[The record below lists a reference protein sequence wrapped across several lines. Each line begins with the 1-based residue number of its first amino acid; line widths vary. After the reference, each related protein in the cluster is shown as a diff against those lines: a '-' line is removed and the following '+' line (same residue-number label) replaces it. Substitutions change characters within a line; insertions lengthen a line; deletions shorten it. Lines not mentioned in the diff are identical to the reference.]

1 MWRPLS
7 ESPALDAALAPARG
21 RPLIVFDGDCVVCS
35 RGAAFVL
42 RRDRARRFALTT
54 AQSATGQALYGA
66 LGLSSG
72 LEGTMLLVE
81 RGTVA
86 TESDAILAVAAGLG
100 WPWRA
105 ARWVRLVPISLRD
118 QAYGFIARNRFR
130 WFGRR
135 ETCWVASP
143 RDRDRI
149 L

>member
-1 MWRPLS
+1 MWRPLP
-7 ESPALDAALAPARG
+7 ESAVLAALRG
-21 RPLIVFDGDCVVCS
+21 RPLIVFDGECVVCS

-42 RRDRARRFALTT
+42 RHDRARRFALTT
-54 AQSATGQALYGA
+54 AQSATGRGLYGA

-81 RGTVA
+81 RGRVA

-105 ARWVRLVPISLRD
+105 AAIAGLVPAALRD
-118 QAYGFIARNRFR
+118 RAYAFIARNRFR

-135 ETCWVASP
+135 ETCWLASP
-143 RDRDRI
+143 EDRDRI